1 MYNFRDLLN
10 KFLNKYLMSEENNKI
25 SARKVMEKTITGD
38 RKISGKRISPIEYF
52 RVQTQNPSIGF
63 LTTLFVIVIIILAI
77 PIFPRV
83 AKAVEV
89 NEQKKV
95 AFEEKLMPRSLAI
108 PVNMLPYLR
117 FQHLALKNGKYAT
130 WHQPVFRS
138 GSCDRENLTAMP
150 DGIYKQAIQ
159 TGCFQLNELQGQYAE
174 NCNIDNCKVDP
185 NVITRINY
193 IMSQIEEPYWG
204 KGFVE
209 EINPCSGS
217 LQMDADE
224 PCTFID
230 VDETYLELVT

>member
-1 MYNFRDLLN
+1 
-10 KFLNKYLMSEENNKI
+10 MSEENNKI

-38 RKISGKRISPIEYF
+38 RKISGKRISPLEYF

-63 LTTLFVIVIIILAI
+63 LATLFLIVIIILAI

-138 GSCDRENLTAMP
+138 GSCDRENLVLYRGMETFILMNLYPYTNGHLMIAP
-150 DGIYKQAIQ
+150 YLHTSDV
-159 TGCFQLNELQGQYAE
+159 NELAE
-174 NCNIDNCKVDP
+174 IANKEIMQFAKDCFNILLYNIKI
-185 NVITRINY
+185 VITFLI
-193 IMSQIEEPYWG
+193 I
-204 KGFVE
+204 
-209 EINPCSGS
+209 
-217 LQMDADE
+217 
-224 PCTFID
+224 
-230 VDETYLELVT
+230 

>member
-1 MYNFRDLLN
+1 
-10 KFLNKYLMSEENNKI
+10 MSEEKNKI
-25 SARKVMEKTITGD
+25 SAQKVMEKTITGD
-38 RKISGKRISPIEYF
+38 RKISGKKISPFEYL

-63 LTTLFVIVIIILAI
+63 LTILLVAAIVILAI

-89 NEQKKV
+89 NEQKKA
-95 AFEEKLMPRSLAI
+95 AFEEKLMPRALSI

-138 GSCDRENLTAMP
+138 GSCDQENLRVMP

-159 TGCFQLNELQGQYAE
+159 RGCFQLNELQGQYAK
-174 NCNIDNCKVDP
+174 NCNVDNCEVDP
-185 NVITRINY
+185 NIITRINY

-217 LQMDADE
+217 LQRDADE
-224 PCTFID
+224 PCSFID
-230 VDETYLELVT
+230 FDERPIELVT

>member
-1 MYNFRDLLN
+1 
-10 KFLNKYLMSEENNKI
+10 MSEKNNKI
-25 SARKVMEKTITGD
+25 SAQKVMEKTITGD
-38 RKISGKRISPIEYF
+38 RKISGKRISPIEYL
-52 RVQTQNPSIGF
+52 RVQIQNPSLGF
-63 LTTLFVIVIIILAI
+63 LSTLLVILIVLLAI
-77 PIFPRV
+77 PIFPKV
-83 AKAVEV
+83 SKAVEV

-130 WHQPVFRS
+130 WHEPVFRS
-138 GSCDRENLTAMP
+138 GSCDRENLSAMP

-193 IMSQIEEPYWG
+193 IMSQIEEPIG
-204 KGFVE
+204 VRVLLRDKPMLRFSTE
-209 EINPCSGS
+209 
-217 LQMDADE
+217 DADE

-230 VDETYLELVT
+230 VDETYLELVTNLRKNQRLASL

>member
-1 MYNFRDLLN
+1 
-10 KFLNKYLMSEENNKI
+10 MSEKKNKI
-25 SARKVMEKTITGD
+25 STQEVMEKTITGD
-38 RKISGKRISPIEYF
+38 RKIGGKRISPIEYL

-63 LTTLFVIVIIILAI
+63 LATLIISITIILSI

-117 FQHLALKNGKYAT
+117 FQHLALKNGKYAS

-138 GSCDRENLTAMP
+138 GSCDQENLSAMP
-150 DGIYKQAIQ
+150 EGIYKRAIQ
-159 TGCFQLNELQGQYAE
+159 TGCFQFNELQGQYAE
-174 NCNIDNCKVDP
+174 NCTVDNCKVDS
-185 NVITRINY
+185 NVITRIDY

-217 LQMDADE
+217 LQRDSDE

-230 VDETYLELVT
+230 VDETYLELVTKT